1 MGERRREDERM
12 TPKLVLADGGTNA
25 EFDGEGVAL
34 DRRAKDRAAFLVET
48 TDLGYGEALI
58 VAYSELGF
66 SASGIGKREP
76 VGLTEATVDAR
87 LDDIAERYGPEAA
100 RVQPR
105 GGVSTPIATPRDKEV
120 RDA

>member
-1 MGERRREDERM
+1 MSAEV
-12 TPKLVLADGGTNA
+12 VLADGGTNA
-25 EFDGEGVAL
+25 EFDGKGAAL
-34 DRRAKDRAAFLVET
+34 DKRAKQRGAFLVET

-87 LDDIAERYGPEAA
+87 LDDIAEQYGPEATHV
-100 RVQPR
+100 RPK
-105 GGVSTPIATPRDKEV
+105 GTVSTTLTRARGSESEGGE
-120 RDA
+120 RE